1 MQKVLY
7 NTDFDEVRPYLEQDI
22 LNYITENLTETYEE
36 FENFILFSFDWL
48 DVNDADNED
57 TPQILMY
64 LDKDDL
70 FIFCEDER
78 SYKKAVSLMPS
89 GESND
94 RAAWMFF
101 RKLIK
106 NDMSVMEMYEDRITD
121 HEDQALSDRA
131 NRKFLD
137 VIVAYR
143 NRLMNFKHYYEQLAA
158 IFENVMD
165 SDNGLISDNAMHHFD
180 VLLSRSNKLLNYVV
194 NMRDYVTQMREAY
207 QAQIDIEQN
216 DIMRVFTVITG
227 VFFPLSILVGWYGM
241 NFNNMP
247 EYGWRL
253 GYPVFIIVSVI
264 IVSAMM
270 VFFKKKKWM

>member
-121 HEDQALSDRA
+121 HEDQALSD
-131 NRKFLD
+131 
-137 VIVAYR
+137 
-143 NRLMNFKHYYEQLAA
+143 
-158 IFENVMD
+158 
-165 SDNGLISDNAMHHFD
+165 
-180 VLLSRSNKLLNYVV
+180 
-194 NMRDYVTQMREAY
+194 
-207 QAQIDIEQN
+207 
-216 DIMRVFTVITG
+216 
-227 VFFPLSILVGWYGM
+227 
-241 NFNNMP
+241 
-247 EYGWRL
+247 
-253 GYPVFIIVSVI
+253 
-264 IVSAMM
+264 
-270 VFFKKKKWM
+270 